1 MVDVEGLQTTVFD
14 PSIVNLFFSDN
25 AADGEIKGVE
35 GDFTYYANREGL
47 TVAGAFSLL
56 NTELTKKLVPTNDV
70 VVGSDM
76 AFAPGMQFNLRFRQ
90 EWEMANGNLGH
101 AVVQFTHSDDSYSD
115 IMEMNKALQ
124 DSYTYMDVR
133 VGMSNDEMTT
143 ELYIDNVN
151 DERAAISNT
160 FVFDR
165 QRVSYIRPTTVG
177 LRFKMNF

>member
-1 MVDVEGLQTTVFD
+1 
-14 PSIVNLFFSDN
+14 
-25 AADGEIKGVE
+25 
-35 GDFTYYANREGL
+35 
-47 TVAGAFSLL
+47 
-56 NTELTKKLVPTNDV
+56 
-70 VVGSDM
+70 M

-115 IMEMNKALQ
+115 IMEMNKARQ

-133 VGMSNDEMTT
+133 VGMSNDEMTA

-165 QRVSYIRPTTVG
+165 QRVSYIRQTTVG
-177 LRFKMNF
+177 IRYKMNF